1 MENSQKFVIFFNKMT
16 CILSIPTIF
25 SLNFFK
31 DKLLFFVQFFVQILI
46 KQSPFNS
53 ELVAQ
58 TCNHFG
64 VSTIFAVLYIFF
76 AVSRHLR

>member
-1 MENSQKFVIFFNKMT
+1 MT

-25 SLNFFK
+25 PLNLFK

-53 ELVAQ
+53 EHIAS
-58 TCNHFG
+58 TCNHFS
-64 VSTIFAVLYIFF
+64 VATIFRRHVVIFR
-76 AVSRHLR
+76 RHVGVKESSVFR